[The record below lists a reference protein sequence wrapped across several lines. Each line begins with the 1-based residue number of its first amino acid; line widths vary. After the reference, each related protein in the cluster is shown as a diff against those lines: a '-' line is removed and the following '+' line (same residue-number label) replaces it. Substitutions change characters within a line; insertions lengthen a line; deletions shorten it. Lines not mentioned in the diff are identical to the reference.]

1 MGLPRS
7 AVIVRLYPPI
17 RNALAGI
24 SSKVFPPSVLN
35 SKTPPSKPRFGS
47 TAEASRLKLCRND
60 IWTQQRSKNEKAGE
74 SSRLSLNSPGSSMNA
89 AFGGVSVGGAGR
101 PLFEVTHNGGGPNA
115 FVASHPAGN
124 AGGVTRSKF
133 SLDVARLEH
142 GAHRSGLRIS
152 AAVA

>member
-1 MGLPRS
+1 
-7 AVIVRLYPPI
+7 
-17 RNALAGI
+17 
-24 SSKVFPPSVLN
+24 
-35 SKTPPSKPRFGS
+35 
-47 TAEASRLKLCRND
+47 
-60 IWTQQRSKNEKAGE
+60 
-74 SSRLSLNSPGSSMNA
+74 MNA